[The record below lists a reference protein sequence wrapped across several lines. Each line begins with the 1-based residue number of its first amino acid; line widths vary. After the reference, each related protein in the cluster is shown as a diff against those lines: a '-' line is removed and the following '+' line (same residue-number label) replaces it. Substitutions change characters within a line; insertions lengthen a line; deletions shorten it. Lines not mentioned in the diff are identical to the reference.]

1 MDHPRG
7 CGDKLTI
14 SLVFRPM
21 TGSPPRMRGQA
32 ELLSLIVSSLR
43 ITPADAGTRDV
54 SSFFTTPLEDH
65 PRGCGDKCTCAGV
78 ILMVCGSPP
87 RMRGQVQPGPHSQHS
102 PRITPADAGT
112 RYRLHPAMHPLPDHP
127 RGCGDKLRFHGFIII
142 GSGSPPRMR
151 GQEGVISA
159 AGPWGRITPADAGT
173 SFMCLFQDAGKA
185 DHPRGCGDKGV
196 SGSPFIAE
204 LGSPPRMRGQVEAF
218 MDGFAKKRI
227 TPADAGTSAPVPV

>member
-1 MDHPRG
+1 
-7 CGDKLTI
+7 
-14 SLVFRPM
+14 M

-173 SFMCLFQDAGKA
+173 RVRKA
-185 DHPRGCGDKGV
+185 SLAYCSTDHPRGCGDKAV
-196 SGSPFIAE
+196 FSSPFRQNW
-204 LGSPPRMRGQVEAF
+204 GSPPRMRGQAPRWVVWSLIL
-218 MDGFAKKRI
+218 RI
-227 TPADAGTSAPVPV
+227 TPADAGTRVCSFFFCVCLTDHPRGCGDKASSS